1 MILVR
6 DKCFAGYSK
15 LFQDSYE
22 SFAQLKQSAA
32 GAFFPRR
39 RTFRRLKCPLR
50 ICMTIDDKSMKT
62 EASTFEAKQIVR
74 LRRGDVVR
82 RLVQRDKTPLAV
94 LLMAAVVG
102 TLAGLVGVAFEKSVS
117 WVQNMRI
124 GSLVQVAD
132 HGFLI
137 WPLAFILS
145 ALLAMVG
152 YFLVRRFAPEAGG
165 SGIPEIEGALE
176 ELRPVRWWRVLPV
189 KFIGGMGTLGAGM
202 VLGREGP
209 TVQLGGNVGRMVL
222 DIFRMRSPEAR
233 HTLLATGAAAGL
245 SAAFNAPL
253 AGILFII
260 EEMRPQFRYNLISIK
275 AVFTGVIMS
284 SIVFRIFNGESAII
298 EVGKLSDAPVNTL
311 WLYLILGMIFGCVG
325 PLFNSLVLRTQDMF
339 QRIHGGNTKKWVL
352 IGGLIGGMCGVL
364 GLIQPAAAGG
374 GFNLIPIAAAGN
386 FSVGLLLFIFIARVI
401 TTLLCF
407 SSGAPGGI
415 FAPMLALGTLLG
427 TAFGMAVTPMLPAYH
442 LDAGTFAIA
451 GMGALLAASI
461 RAPLTGIVL
470 VLEMT
475 DNYQLILPMIITCL
489 GATLLAQFLGGKPLY
504 STILERTL
512 AKQAAEQAAK
522 AQQVA
527 GENT

>member
-1 MILVR
+1 MR
-6 DKCFAGYSK
+6 
-15 LFQDSYE
+15 
-22 SFAQLKQSAA
+22 AQ
-32 GAFFPRR
+32 
-39 RTFRRLKCPLR
+39 R
-50 ICMTIDDKSMKT
+50 IFLTT
-62 EASTFEAKQIVR
+62 EPVR
-74 LRRGDVVR
+74 LARMPFFLFVLLIIDNGMKAENPSSSAHQFVRVRRSDAVR
-82 RLVQRDKTPLAV
+82 RLIQRDKTPLAV

-102 TLAGLVGVAFEKSVS
+102 TLAGLVGVAFEKSVN
-117 WVQNMRI
+117 WVQNVRI
-124 GSLVQVAD
+124 GALVEVAD
-132 HGFLI
+132 HWFLV

-202 VLGREGP
+202 VLGSEGP
-209 TVQLGGNVGRMVL
+209 MVQLGGNLGRMVV
-222 DIFRMRSPEAR
+222 DVFRMRSPEAR

-275 AVFTGVIMS
+275 AVFTGVIMAT
-284 SIVFRIFNGESAII
+284 IVFRIFNGDKAVI
-298 EVGKLSDAPVNTL
+298 EVGKLSNAPVNTL

-325 PLFNSLVLRTQDMF
+325 PLFNTLVLRTQDMF
-339 QRIHGGNTKKWVL
+339 QRIHGGNIKKWVL
-352 IGGLIGGMCGVL
+352 IGGLIGGSCGVL
-364 GLIQPAAAGG
+364 GLIQPAASGG

-427 TAFGMAVTPMLPAYH
+427 TAFGMAATPLFPAYH

-451 GMGALLAASI
+451 GMGALLAASV

-504 STILERTL
+504 STILQRTL
-512 AKQAAEQAAK
+512 AKQKAEQEAR
-522 AQQVA
+522 AQPVG

>member
-1 MILVR
+1 MIN
-6 DKCFAGYSK
+6 SP
-15 LFQDSYE
+15 
-22 SFAQLKQSAA
+22 SAMKIKTNA
-32 GAFFPRR
+32 MRTRR
-39 RTFRRLKCPLR
+39 ILRLLR
-50 ICMTIDDKSMKT
+50 
-62 EASTFEAKQIVR
+62 
-74 LRRGDVVR
+74 
-82 RLVQRDKTPLAV
+82 RDKTPMAILV
-94 LLMAAVVG
+94 MAALVG
-102 TLAGLVGVAFEKSVS
+102 TLAGGVGVAFEKAVNAVS
-117 WVQNMRI
+117 LWRI
-124 GSLVQVAD
+124 GTVVQFAND
-132 HGFLI
+132 AAWLM
-137 WPLAFILS
+137 WPLAFVLS

-222 DIFRMRSPEAR
+222 DIFRMRGTEAR

-284 SIVFRIFNGESAII
+284 SIVFRYFNGEAAVID
-298 EVGKLSDAPVNTL
+298 VGKLTNAPINTL
-311 WLYLILGMIFGCVG
+311 WLYLVLGMIFGCVG
-325 PLFNSLVLRTQDMF
+325 PLFNTLILRTQDLF
-339 QRIHGGNTKKWVL
+339 GRLHGGQIGKWVL
-352 IGGLIGGMCGVL
+352 IGGAIGGLCGVL
-364 GLIQPAAAGG
+364 GLIVPEISGG
-374 GFNLIPIAAAGN
+374 GFTLIPIAAAGN
-386 FSVGLLLFIFIARVI
+386 YTAGMLLFIFIARVI

-427 TAFGMAVTPMLPAYH
+427 TAFGMACAEIFPLYH
-442 LDAGTFAIA
+442 LEAGTFAIA
-451 GMGALLAASI
+451 GMGALLAASV

-475 DNYQLILPMIITCL
+475 ENYQLILPMIITCL

-504 STILERTL
+504 STILARTL
-512 AKQAAEQAAK
+512 ARQGGDPDGKPHQ
-522 AQQVA
+522 
-527 GENT
+527 ENT

>member
-1 MILVR
+1 M
-6 DKCFAGYSK
+6 GS
-15 LFQDSYE
+15 
-22 SFAQLKQSAA
+22 
-32 GAFFPRR
+32 RR
-39 RTFRRLKCPLR
+39 IFLT
-50 ICMTIDDKSMKT
+50 T
-62 EASTFEAKQIVR
+62 EPVR
-74 LRRGDVVR
+74 LARMTFFLFVLLIIDNGMKAENPSSSAHQFVRVRRSDAVR
-82 RLVQRDKTPLAV
+82 RLIQRDKTPLAV

-102 TLAGLVGVAFEKSVS
+102 TLAGLIGVAFEKSVN
-117 WVQNMRI
+117 WVQNLRI
-124 GSLVQVAD
+124 GALVEVAD
-132 HGFLI
+132 HWFLV

-209 TVQLGGNVGRMVL
+209 MVQLGGNLGRMVV
-222 DIFRMRSPEAR
+222 DVFRMRSPEAR

-275 AVFTGVIMS
+275 AVFTGVIMAT
-284 SIVFRIFNGESAII
+284 IVFRIFNGDKAVI
-298 EVGKLSDAPVNTL
+298 EVGKLSNAPVNTL

-325 PLFNSLVLRTQDMF
+325 PLFNTLVLRTQDMF
-339 QRIHGGNTKKWVL
+339 QRLHGGNIKKWVL
-352 IGGLIGGMCGVL
+352 IGGLIGGSCGVL
-364 GLIQPAAAGG
+364 GLIQPAASGG

-427 TAFGMAVTPMLPAYH
+427 TAFGMAATPLFPAYH

-451 GMGALLAASI
+451 GMGALLAASV
-461 RAPLTGIVL
+461 RALLTGIVL

-504 STILERTL
+504 STILQRTL
-512 AKQAAEQAAK
+512 AKQKAEQEAK
-522 AQQVA
+522 AQPVG

>member
-1 MILVR
+1 MGSRRIFLTTALVR
-6 DKCFAGYSK
+6 LARMPFF
-15 LFQDSYE
+15 LFVLLIIDNGMKAENPS
-22 SFAQLKQSAA
+22 SSAHQ
-32 GAFFPRR
+32 FVRVRR
-39 RTFRRLKCPLR
+39 S
-50 ICMTIDDKSMKT
+50 D
-62 EASTFEAKQIVR
+62 A
-74 LRRGDVVR
+74 VR
-82 RLVQRDKTPLAV
+82 RLIQRDKTPLAV

-102 TLAGLVGVAFEKSVS
+102 TLAGLIGVAFEKSVN
-117 WVQNMRI
+117 WVQNLRI
-124 GSLVQVAD
+124 GALVEVAD
-132 HGFLI
+132 HWFLV

-209 TVQLGGNVGRMVL
+209 MVQLGGNLGRMVV
-222 DIFRMRSPEAR
+222 DVFRMRSPEAR

-275 AVFTGVIMS
+275 AVFTGVIMAT
-284 SIVFRIFNGESAII
+284 IVFRIFNGDKAVI
-298 EVGKLSDAPVNTL
+298 EVGKLSNAPVNTL

-325 PLFNSLVLRTQDMF
+325 PLFNTLVLRTQDMF
-339 QRIHGGNTKKWVL
+339 QRLHGGNIKKWVL
-352 IGGLIGGMCGVL
+352 IGGLIGGSCGVL
-364 GLIQPAAAGG
+364 GLIQPAASGG

-427 TAFGMAVTPMLPAYH
+427 TAFGMAATPLFPAYH

-451 GMGALLAASI
+451 GMGALLAASV

-504 STILERTL
+504 STILQRTL
-512 AKQAAEQAAK
+512 AKQKAEQEAK
-522 AQQVA
+522 AQPVG

>member
-1 MILVR
+1 M
-6 DKCFAGYSK
+6 GS
-15 LFQDSYE
+15 
-22 SFAQLKQSAA
+22 
-32 GAFFPRR
+32 RR
-39 RTFRRLKCPLR
+39 IFLT
-50 ICMTIDDKSMKT
+50 T
-62 EASTFEAKQIVR
+62 EPVR
-74 LRRGDVVR
+74 LARMTFFLFVLLIIDNGMKAENPSSSAHQFVRVRRSDAVR
-82 RLVQRDKTPLAV
+82 RLIQRDKTPLAV

-102 TLAGLVGVAFEKSVS
+102 TLAGLIGVAFEKSVN
-117 WVQNMRI
+117 WVQNLRI
-124 GSLVQVAD
+124 GALVEVAD
-132 HGFLI
+132 HWFLV

-209 TVQLGGNVGRMVL
+209 MVQLGGNLGRMVV
-222 DIFRMRSPEAR
+222 DVFRMRSPEAR

-275 AVFTGVIMS
+275 AVFTGVIMAT
-284 SIVFRIFNGESAII
+284 IVFRIFNGDKAVI
-298 EVGKLSDAPVNTL
+298 EVGKLSNAPVNTL

-325 PLFNSLVLRTQDMF
+325 PLFNTLVLRTQDMF
-339 QRIHGGNTKKWVL
+339 QRLHGGNIKKWVL
-352 IGGLIGGMCGVL
+352 IGGLIGGSCGVL
-364 GLIQPAAAGG
+364 GLIQPAASGG

-401 TTLLCF
+401 TTLFCF

-427 TAFGMAVTPMLPAYH
+427 TAFGMAATPLFPAYH

-451 GMGALLAASI
+451 GMGALLAASV

-504 STILERTL
+504 STILQRTL
-512 AKQAAEQAAK
+512 AKQKAEQEAK
-522 AQQVA
+522 AQPVG

>member
-1 MILVR
+1 M
-6 DKCFAGYSK
+6 GS
-15 LFQDSYE
+15 
-22 SFAQLKQSAA
+22 
-32 GAFFPRR
+32 RR
-39 RTFRRLKCPLR
+39 IFLT
-50 ICMTIDDKSMKT
+50 T
-62 EASTFEAKQIVR
+62 EPVR
-74 LRRGDVVR
+74 LARMTFFLFVLLIIDNGMKAENPSSSAHQFVRVRRSDAVR
-82 RLVQRDKTPLAV
+82 RLIQRDKTPLAV

-102 TLAGLVGVAFEKSVS
+102 TLAGLIGVAFEKSVN
-117 WVQNMRI
+117 WVQNLRI
-124 GSLVQVAD
+124 GALVEVAD
-132 HGFLI
+132 HWFLV

-209 TVQLGGNVGRMVL
+209 MVQLGGNLGRMVV
-222 DIFRMRSPEAR
+222 DVFRMRSPEAR

-275 AVFTGVIMS
+275 AVFTGVIMAT
-284 SIVFRIFNGESAII
+284 IVFRIFNGDKAVI
-298 EVGKLSDAPVNTL
+298 EVGKLSNAPVNTL
-311 WLYLILGMIFGCVG
+311 WLYLILGMIFGCIG
-325 PLFNSLVLRTQDMF
+325 PLFNTLVLRTQDMF
-339 QRIHGGNTKKWVL
+339 QRIHGGNIKKWVL
-352 IGGLIGGMCGVL
+352 IGGLIGGSCGVL
-364 GLIQPAAAGG
+364 GLIQPTASGG

-427 TAFGMAVTPMLPAYH
+427 TAFGMAATPLFPAYH

-451 GMGALLAASI
+451 GMGALLAASV

-504 STILERTL
+504 STILQRTL
-512 AKQAAEQAAK
+512 AKQKAEQEAK
-522 AQQVA
+522 AQPVG

>member
-1 MILVR
+1 MPFFLFVLLIIDNGMKAENPSSSAHQFVR
-6 DKCFAGYSK
+6 V
-15 LFQDSYE
+15 
-22 SFAQLKQSAA
+22 
-32 GAFFPRR
+32 RR
-39 RTFRRLKCPLR
+39 S
-50 ICMTIDDKSMKT
+50 D
-62 EASTFEAKQIVR
+62 A
-74 LRRGDVVR
+74 VR
-82 RLVQRDKTPLAV
+82 RLIQRDKTPLAV

-102 TLAGLVGVAFEKSVS
+102 TLAGLVGVAFEKSVN
-117 WVQNMRI
+117 WVQNLRI
-124 GSLVQVAD
+124 GALVEVAD
-132 HGFLI
+132 HWFLV

-209 TVQLGGNVGRMVL
+209 MVQLGGNLGRMVV
-222 DIFRMRSPEAR
+222 DVFRMRSPEAR

-275 AVFTGVIMS
+275 AVFTGVIMAT
-284 SIVFRIFNGESAII
+284 IVFRIFNGDKAVI
-298 EVGKLSDAPVNTL
+298 EVGKLSNAPVNTL
-311 WLYLILGMIFGCVG
+311 WLYLILGMIFGCIG
-325 PLFNSLVLRTQDMF
+325 PLFNTLVLRTQDMF
-339 QRIHGGNTKKWVL
+339 QRIHGGNIKKWVL
-352 IGGLIGGMCGVL
+352 IGGLIGGSCGVL
-364 GLIQPAAAGG
+364 GLIQPTASGG

-427 TAFGMAVTPMLPAYH
+427 TAFGMAATPLFPAYH

-451 GMGALLAASI
+451 GMGALLAASV

-475 DNYQLILPMIITCL
+475 NNYQLILPMIITCL

-504 STILERTL
+504 STILQRTL
-512 AKQAAEQAAK
+512 AKQKAEQEAR
-522 AQQVA
+522 AQPVG

>member
-1 MILVR
+1 M
-6 DKCFAGYSK
+6 GS
-15 LFQDSYE
+15 
-22 SFAQLKQSAA
+22 
-32 GAFFPRR
+32 RR
-39 RTFRRLKCPLR
+39 IFLT
-50 ICMTIDDKSMKT
+50 T
-62 EASTFEAKQIVR
+62 EPVR
-74 LRRGDVVR
+74 LARMTFFLFVLLIIDNGMKAEKPSSSAHQFVRVRRSDAVR
-82 RLVQRDKTPLAV
+82 RLIQRDKTPLAV

-102 TLAGLVGVAFEKSVS
+102 TLAGLIGVAFEKSVN
-117 WVQNMRI
+117 WVQNLRI
-124 GSLVQVAD
+124 GALVEVAD
-132 HGFLI
+132 HWFLV

-209 TVQLGGNVGRMVL
+209 LGKLGGNLGRMVV
-222 DIFRMRSPEAR
+222 DVFRMRSPEAR

-275 AVFTGVIMS
+275 AVFTGVIMAT
-284 SIVFRIFNGESAII
+284 IVFRIFNGDKAVI
-298 EVGKLSDAPVNTL
+298 EVGKLSNAPVNTL

-325 PLFNSLVLRTQDMF
+325 PLFNTLVLRTQDMF
-339 QRIHGGNTKKWVL
+339 QRLHGGNIKKWVL
-352 IGGLIGGMCGVL
+352 IGGLIGGSCGVL
-364 GLIQPAAAGG
+364 GLIQPAASGG

-427 TAFGMAVTPMLPAYH
+427 TAFGMAATPLFPAYH

-451 GMGALLAASI
+451 GMGALLAASV

-504 STILERTL
+504 STILQRTL
-512 AKQAAEQAAK
+512 AKQKAEQEAK
-522 AQQVA
+522 AQPVG

>member
-1 MILVR
+1 M
-6 DKCFAGYSK
+6 G
-15 LFQDSYE
+15 
-22 SFAQLKQSAA
+22 AQ
-32 GAFFPRR
+32 
-39 RTFRRLKCPLR
+39 R
-50 ICMTIDDKSMKT
+50 IFLTT
-62 EASTFEAKQIVR
+62 EPVR
-74 LRRGDVVR
+74 LARMPFFLFVLLIIDNGMKAENPSSSAHQFVRVRRSDAVR
-82 RLVQRDKTPLAV
+82 RLIQRDKTPLAV

-102 TLAGLVGVAFEKSVS
+102 TLAGLVGVAFEKSVN
-117 WVQNMRI
+117 WVQNVRI
-124 GSLVQVAD
+124 GALVEVAD
-132 HGFLI
+132 HWFLV

-209 TVQLGGNVGRMVL
+209 MVQLGGNLGRMVV
-222 DIFRMRSPEAR
+222 DVFRMRSPEAR

-275 AVFTGVIMS
+275 AVFTGVIMAT
-284 SIVFRIFNGESAII
+284 IVFRIFNGDKAVI
-298 EVGKLSDAPVNTL
+298 EVGKLSNAPVNTL

-325 PLFNSLVLRTQDMF
+325 PLFNTLVLRTQDMF
-339 QRIHGGNTKKWVL
+339 QRIRGGNIKKWVL
-352 IGGLIGGMCGVL
+352 IGGLIGGSCGVL
-364 GLIQPAAAGG
+364 GLIQPAASGG

-427 TAFGMAVTPMLPAYH
+427 TAFGMAATPLFPAYH

-451 GMGALLAASI
+451 GMGALLAASV

-504 STILERTL
+504 STILQRTL
-512 AKQAAEQAAK
+512 AKQKAEQEAR
-522 AQQVA
+522 AQPVG

>member
-1 MILVR
+1 MARMTFFLFVLLIIDNGMKAENPSSSAHQFVR
-6 DKCFAGYSK
+6 V
-15 LFQDSYE
+15 
-22 SFAQLKQSAA
+22 
-32 GAFFPRR
+32 RR
-39 RTFRRLKCPLR
+39 S
-50 ICMTIDDKSMKT
+50 D
-62 EASTFEAKQIVR
+62 A
-74 LRRGDVVR
+74 VR
-82 RLVQRDKTPLAV
+82 RLIQRDKTPLAV

-102 TLAGLVGVAFEKSVS
+102 TLAGLIGVAFEKSVN
-117 WVQNMRI
+117 WVQNLRI
-124 GSLVQVAD
+124 GALVEVAD
-132 HGFLI
+132 HWFLV

-209 TVQLGGNVGRMVL
+209 MVQLGGNLGRMVA
-222 DIFRMRSPEAR
+222 DVFRMRSPEAR

-275 AVFTGVIMS
+275 AVFTGVIMAT
-284 SIVFRIFNGESAII
+284 IVFRIFNGDKAVI
-298 EVGKLSDAPVNTL
+298 EVGKLSNAPVNTL

-325 PLFNSLVLRTQDMF
+325 PLFNTLVLRTQDMF
-339 QRIHGGNTKKWVL
+339 QRLHGGNIKKWVL
-352 IGGLIGGMCGVL
+352 IGGLIGGSCGVL
-364 GLIQPAAAGG
+364 GLIQPAASGG

-427 TAFGMAVTPMLPAYH
+427 TAFGMAATPLFPAYH

-451 GMGALLAASI
+451 GMGALLAASV

-504 STILERTL
+504 STILQRTL
-512 AKQAAEQAAK
+512 AKQKAEQEAK
-522 AQQVA
+522 AQPVG

>member
-1 MILVR
+1 M
-6 DKCFAGYSK
+6 KA
-15 LFQDSYE
+15 DSSSFE
-22 SFAQLKQSAA
+22 SQQVA
-32 GAFFPRR
+32 
-39 RTFRRLKCPLR
+39 
-50 ICMTIDDKSMKT
+50 
-62 EASTFEAKQIVR
+62 R
-74 LRRGDVVR
+74 LRRGDTIR
-82 RLVQRDKTPLAV
+82 RLLNRDKTPLKI
-94 LLMAAVVG
+94 LLMAALVG
-102 TLAGLVGVAFEKSVS
+102 TVAGIIGVAFEKAVNWVS
-117 WVQNMRI
+117 NLRMASI
-124 GSLVQVAD
+124 AHVAD
-132 HGFLI
+132 HWFI
-137 WPLAFILS
+137 VWPLAFILS
-145 ALLAMVG
+145 GLLAMVG
-152 YFLVRRFAPEAGG
+152 YLLVRRFAPEAGG

-209 TVQLGGNVGRMVL
+209 TVQIGGNIGRMIG
-222 DIFRMRSPEAR
+222 DIFRMRSAEAR

-260 EEMRPQFRYNLISIK
+260 EEMRSQFRYNLVSIK

-284 SIVFRIFNGESAII
+284 SIVFRIFNGETPVI
-298 EVGKLSDAPVNTL
+298 EVGKLTNAPVDTL
-311 WLYLILGMIFGCVG
+311 WLYLVLGMIFGIVG
-325 PLFNSLVLRTQDMF
+325 PIFNTLVLRTQDMF
-339 QRIHGGNTKKWVL
+339 QRIHGGEIKKWVL
-352 IGGLIGGMCGVL
+352 IGGLIGGLCGVL
-364 GLIQPAAAGG
+364 GLIEPAAAGG

-386 FSVGLLLFIFIARVI
+386 YSVGLLLFIFIARVL

-427 TAFGMAVTPMLPAYH
+427 TAFGMAAMNVFPGYH
-442 LDAGTFAIA
+442 LEAGTFAIA
-451 GMGALLAASI
+451 GMGALMAASV

-504 STILERTL
+504 ATILARTL
-512 AKQAAEQAAK
+512 AKQEAEQAAK
-522 AQQVA
+522 AQAAA
-527 GENT
+527 GQNT

>member
-1 MILVR
+1 M
-6 DKCFAGYSK
+6 GS
-15 LFQDSYE
+15 
-22 SFAQLKQSAA
+22 
-32 GAFFPRR
+32 RR
-39 RTFRRLKCPLR
+39 IFLT
-50 ICMTIDDKSMKT
+50 T
-62 EASTFEAKQIVR
+62 EPVR
-74 LRRGDVVR
+74 LARMTFFLFVLLIIDNGMKAENPSSSAHQFVRVRRSDAVR
-82 RLVQRDKTPLAV
+82 RLIQRDKTPLAV

-102 TLAGLVGVAFEKSVS
+102 TLAGLIGVAFEKSVN
-117 WVQNMRI
+117 WVQNLRI
-124 GSLVQVAD
+124 GALVEVAD
-132 HGFLI
+132 HWFLV

-209 TVQLGGNVGRMVL
+209 MVQLGGNLGRMVV
-222 DIFRMRSPEAR
+222 DVFRMRSPEAR

-253 AGILFII
+253 AGILFSI

-275 AVFTGVIMS
+275 AVFTGVIMAT
-284 SIVFRIFNGESAII
+284 IVFRIFNGDKAVI
-298 EVGKLSDAPVNTL
+298 EVGKLSNAPVNTL

-325 PLFNSLVLRTQDMF
+325 PLFNTLVLRTQDMF
-339 QRIHGGNTKKWVL
+339 QRLHGGNIKKWVL
-352 IGGLIGGMCGVL
+352 IGGLIGGSCGVL
-364 GLIQPAAAGG
+364 GLIQPAASGG

-427 TAFGMAVTPMLPAYH
+427 TAFGMAATPLFPAYH

-451 GMGALLAASI
+451 GMGALLAASV

-504 STILERTL
+504 STILQRTL
-512 AKQAAEQAAK
+512 AKQKAEQEAK
-522 AQQVA
+522 AQPVG

>member
-1 MILVR
+1 MTFFLFVLLIIDNGMKAENPSSSAHQFVR
-6 DKCFAGYSK
+6 V
-15 LFQDSYE
+15 
-22 SFAQLKQSAA
+22 
-32 GAFFPRR
+32 RR
-39 RTFRRLKCPLR
+39 S
-50 ICMTIDDKSMKT
+50 D
-62 EASTFEAKQIVR
+62 A
-74 LRRGDVVR
+74 VR
-82 RLVQRDKTPLAV
+82 RLIQRDKTPLAV

-102 TLAGLVGVAFEKSVS
+102 TLAGLIGVAFEKSVN
-117 WVQNMRI
+117 WVQNLRI
-124 GSLVQVAD
+124 GALVEVAD
-132 HGFLI
+132 HWFLV

-209 TVQLGGNVGRMVL
+209 MVQLGGNLGRMVV
-222 DIFRMRSPEAR
+222 DVFRMRSPEAR

-253 AGILFII
+253 AWILFII

-275 AVFTGVIMS
+275 AVFTGVIMAT
-284 SIVFRIFNGESAII
+284 IVFRIFNGDKAVI
-298 EVGKLSDAPVNTL
+298 EVGKLSNAPVNTL

-325 PLFNSLVLRTQDMF
+325 PLFNTLVLRTQDMF
-339 QRIHGGNTKKWVL
+339 QRLHGGNIKKWVL
-352 IGGLIGGMCGVL
+352 IGGLIGGSCGVL
-364 GLIQPAAAGG
+364 GLIQPAASGG

-427 TAFGMAVTPMLPAYH
+427 TAFGMAATPLFPAYH

-451 GMGALLAASI
+451 GMGALLAASV

-504 STILERTL
+504 STILQRTL
-512 AKQAAEQAAK
+512 AKQKAEQEAK
-522 AQQVA
+522 AQPVG

>member
-1 MILVR
+1 
-6 DKCFAGYSK
+6 
-15 LFQDSYE
+15 
-22 SFAQLKQSAA
+22 
-32 GAFFPRR
+32 
-39 RTFRRLKCPLR
+39 
-50 ICMTIDDKSMKT
+50 MKT
-62 EASTFEAKQIVR
+62 DTSTFLAQQIVR
-74 LRRGDVVR
+74 LRRRDQIR
-82 RLVQRDKTPLAV
+82 RLMQRDKTPLAI

-102 TLAGLVGVAFEKSVS
+102 TLTGLVGVAFEKAVS

-124 GSLVQVAD
+124 GALVQVAD
-132 HGFLI
+132 HAFLL

-152 YFLVRRFAPEAGG
+152 YFLVRKFAPEAGG

-209 TVQLGGNVGRMVL
+209 TVQIGGNLGRMVL
-222 DIFRMRSPEAR
+222 DVFRMRSAEAR

-284 SIVFRIFNGESAII
+284 SIVFRIFNGEAPII

-311 WLYLILGMIFGCVG
+311 WLYLILGIIFGCVG
-325 PLFNSLVLRTQDMF
+325 PVFNSLVLRTQDMF
-339 QRIHGGNTKKWVL
+339 QRFHGGEIKKWVL
-352 IGGLIGGMCGVL
+352 MGGAIGGLCGIL
-364 GLIQPAAAGG
+364 GLIEPEAAGG

-386 FSVGLLLFIFIARVI
+386 FSVGLLLFIFITRVV

-407 SSGAPGGI
+407 SSGAPGGH
-415 FAPMLALGTLLG
+415 FRP
-427 TAFGMAVTPMLPAYH
+427 
-442 LDAGTFAIA
+442 DAGA
-451 GMGALLAASI
+451 GNAAWYGLRYGGGSAFPAVSPGGRYLCDCRDGGAD
-461 RAPLTGIVL
+461 GGV
-470 VLEMT
+470 
-475 DNYQLILPMIITCL
+475 
-489 GATLLAQFLGGKPLY
+489 GARPADGDC
-504 STILERTL
+504 
-512 AKQAAEQAAK
+512 
-522 AQQVA
+522 A
-527 GENT
+527 GAGDDR